1 LANHLEDQQ
10 EAVNPAVATEGTPT
24 ERPQDVNN
32 DNQPQLSL
40 SESSDPTAEGDKGTE
55 PAKPAE
61 TGAADSAQ
69 AAKPTEGKPERAIAS
84 RPRTAGTN
92 GKSAGDGPRRQGGE
106 SRISGAP
113 ENKPAETKT
122 PVDVRPAESRLAESK
137 PRTSEGRPPMGEAKN
152 SADIPAVTSVP
163 TDTGAQAAPANGAPQ
178 QQGGAQPNQQ
188 GQGQFQRR
196 GRHSIGNTGGQG
208 QKNGTTTLDL
218 VELKDMSIQALNQI
232 AKDLGVAGAAGLRK
246 QELIFKILQTQ
257 AEKSGLIFSEGVLE
271 CLPDGFGFLRA
282 PEYNYLPGPDDV
294 YVSPSQIRRF
304 DLRTGD
310 TVSGQIRPPKEGER
324 YFALIKVDAINFEP
338 PEESRNKIF
347 FDNLT
352 PLYPDERLKL
362 ETAKDNYSGRV
373 MDLLT
378 PIGKGQRGLIVAPPR
393 TGKTMMLQSIANS
406 ITANHP
412 EINLIVLLIDERPEE
427 VTDMQRSVR
436 GEVISS
442 TFDEPAARHVQV
454 AEMVI
459 EKAKRLIEH
468 KRDVV
473 ILLDSITRLARAYN
487 TVVPPSGKV
496 LSGGVDSNALQRPKR
511 FFGAARNIEEGGSLT
526 IVATAL
532 IDTGSRMDDVIFE
545 EFKGTGNMEIHLDRK
560 LVDKR
565 VFPAIDINR
574 SGTRKEELLMPREE
588 LNRVWILRKV
598 LNPLSPVETME
609 LLLDKLSKTRSNNEF
624 LNSMSG

>member
-1 LANHLEDQQ
+1 MANHLEDQEQ
-10 EAVNPAVATEGTPT
+10 LAPAATTEGTPT
-24 ERPQDVNN
+24 EKPQETNGDGK
-32 DNQPQLSL
+32 PAA
-40 SESSDPTAEGDKGTE
+40 PAEASNTDTTE
-55 PAKPAE
+55 NKPAAAEAKPAE
-61 TGAADSAQ
+61 VKA
-69 AAKPTEGKPERAIAS
+69 ERAAAP
-84 RPRTAGTN
+84 RPRTTEQRSN
-92 GKSAGDGPRRQGGE
+92 GRPGADGPRRMPEGRQGDA
-106 SRISGAP
+106 RNAP
-113 ENKPAETKT
+113 ENSST
-122 PVDVRPAESRLAESK
+122 
-137 PRTSEGRPPMGEAKN
+137 
-152 SADIPAVTSVP
+152 AVTS
-163 TDTGAQAAPANGAPQ
+163 GAAPANAQQAPAATLGGQ
-178 QQGGAQPNQQ
+178 QQAAQQQPPGGVQQ
-188 GQGQFQRR
+188 GFPRR
-196 GRHSIGNTGGQG
+196 GRHSIGNTGAQS
-208 QKNGTTTLDL
+208 QRNGATTLDL

-232 AKDLGVAGAAGLRK
+232 AKDLGVQGAAGLRK

-362 ETAKDNYSGRV
+362 ETSKDNFSGRV
-373 MDLLT
+373 MDLMT
-378 PIGKGQRGLIVAPPR
+378 PLGKGQRGLIVAPPR
-393 TGKTMMLQSIANS
+393 TGKTMLLQSIANS
-406 ITANHP
+406 ITTNHP

-442 TFDEPAARHVQV
+442 TFDEPASRHVQV

-459 EKAKRLIEH
+459 EKAKRLVEH

-565 VFPAIDINR
+565 VFPAIDINK
-574 SGTRKEELLMPREE
+574 SGTRKEELLMPRDE
-588 LNRVWILRKV
+588 LNRVWVLRKV
-598 LNPLSPVETME
+598 LNPLSPVESME
-609 LLLDKLSKTRSNNEF
+609 LLLDKLGKTRSNAEF
-624 LNSMSG
+624 LAAMSG